1 METFNYLVLRRL
13 NIGTKLHQSGD
24 TAASLGLPHHSCFT
38 FYSSPLSLT
47 VDSLPACQIVLSE
60 VPPAERGVGGQHHDE
75 GQQPVEHAEDGGA
88 ALAGVPLGT

>member
-1 METFNYLVLRRL
+1 MFHILLL
-13 NIGTKLHQSGD
+13 SI
-24 TAASLGLPHHSCFT
+24 
-38 FYSSPLSLT
+38 SSPLSLT

-88 ALAGVPLGT
+88 ALAGVLLGT

>member
-1 METFNYLVLRRL
+1 MAEHWDKAAQ
-13 NIGTKLHQSGD
+13 IWGHSGL
-24 TAASLGLPHHSCFT
+24 SCGLPYDSCFT
-38 FYSSPLSLT
+38 FYSSPMSLT

-88 ALAGVPLGT
+88 ALAGVLLGT

>member
-1 METFNYLVLRRL
+1 MFHILLL
-13 NIGTKLHQSGD
+13 SI
-24 TAASLGLPHHSCFT
+24 
-38 FYSSPLSLT
+38 SSPLSFT

-88 ALAGVPLGT
+88 ALAGVLLGT